1 MCPLSPTS
9 RKKRKS
15 QFDEQGKI
23 ASGEKKA
30 TEEEKGVE
38 DEEMA
43 EEIVPAP
50 PKPRVKMSAKK
61 TKLDQSTLEKTTK
74 FYPFIFGAA
83 KACFSD
89 LISKKKVIKER
100 GLN

>member
-1 MCPLSPTS
+1 MCPFSTKS

-23 ASGEKKA
+23 ASGKKKA
-30 TEEEKGVE
+30 IEEEKGVE

-43 EEIVPAP
+43 EEIVLAP

-61 TKLDQSTLEKTTK
+61 IKLDQSTLEKTTK

-83 KACFSD
+83 KACFSE
-89 LISKKKVIKER
+89 LISKKKSSRRE
-100 GLN
+100 G